1 MPPTTDSRPILF
13 VNSGVQVICFPLR
26 ADLRFTA
33 DQVGAGWQHCQC
45 KGIDKVKQQEA
56 VIQYGYLQW
65 QVLDRRLFLAVD
77 TTIGT
82 TEGEPAY
89 FAKAS
94 NLAGDVA
101 ISLTGLLDRKGR
113 PLPGLPPLEFLI
125 RPATVEAGEE
135 RPVHMV
141 VDFGNSRTGGL
152 LVEFRGDT
160 AQEPM
165 MTPLRLV
172 NRFHLDAWDDKGQWD
187 TSNATWWFSSKSHW
201 CATPYLPAPVLH
213 VTEYQEKRVKGVFGE
228 RVEHAA
234 VTVRKSPQTF
244 EELSQIRMGQEAD
257 DLAGVVNVQGDVRT
271 GVSSPKRYLWA
282 RDASW
287 LEGANWHMADP
298 FDRYDP
304 RQHATTLKGPL
315 LRYLSENDADPIPL
329 PRFDDAPQAP
339 RHAPRM
345 LMVGALYE
353 ILCQAFTFVNSPA
366 YQRLTGDAGRMRVL
380 ESLTLTY
387 PSGMIAPERAQ
398 LQAQAQKAIA
408 IFMQTVG
415 RTQSRTMQLLPQ
427 LTQPQNPGDIRM
439 PDLLPQ
445 LKLSIDEASSVHL
458 TYLWSESRK
467 LGGKPGLWFSVMGHT
482 PPPAPVAAAAEVP
495 AAPEPARGRLSS
507 SPVRPT
513 PRPGRAARSEA
524 PAAPR
529 PEVRIAC
536 IDIGG
541 GTSDLMIAAYQC
553 KSDPGGDQII
563 GETLHRDGV
572 AMAGDH
578 LVKRLLERI
587 IVPHFSDVMA
597 LEPND
602 AQLLFGKD
610 VPANRHFRRQRIHW
624 INRLFVPLAQ
634 AYLEA
639 AVDESDSKLSH
650 IDPEIVAPDVVQ
662 SLQDTINGLWG
673 AGRYNVKQDLN
684 LWYGRV
690 EFEQV
695 VDEVFGDLMFDFCES
710 IVEHKADV
718 VLLAGLPTKL
728 PYIRQLVETYLPL
741 SNARIVPMYGRYA
754 GTWYPYQNPDN
765 NNPGVIV
772 DPKSTVVVG
781 AAIEF
786 CARHGMLPQF
796 RFEMKDTAAK
806 ASFYWGVMT
815 ESRIDGER
823 IIFERQ
829 EEGQT
834 TAMERKEITVTAQNL
849 ILGRKRRPRHDAQAS
864 PLYLLRVIRGARL
877 GEINFKA
884 VIERRRDAGGE
895 EELSVEEVE
904 GTVDG
909 EPAILGTNV
918 LFEWRTLADE
928 RYYLD
933 TGGLDKIELG

>member
-1 MPPTTDSRPILF
+1 
-13 VNSGVQVICFPLR
+13 
-26 ADLRFTA
+26 
-33 DQVGAGWQHCQC
+33 
-45 KGIDKVKQQEA
+45 
-56 VIQYGYLQW
+56 
-65 QVLDRRLFLAVD
+65 
-77 TTIGT
+77 
-82 TEGEPAY
+82 
-89 FAKAS
+89 
-94 NLAGDVA
+94 
-101 ISLTGLLDRKGR
+101 
-113 PLPGLPPLEFLI
+113 
-125 RPATVEAGEE
+125 
-135 RPVHMV
+135 
-141 VDFGNSRTGGL
+141 
-152 LVEFRGDT
+152 
-160 AQEPM
+160 
-165 MTPLRLV
+165 
-172 NRFHLDAWDDKGQWD
+172 
-187 TSNATWWFSSKSHW
+187 
-201 CATPYLPAPVLH
+201 
-213 VTEYQEKRVKGVFGE
+213 
-228 RVEHAA
+228 
-234 VTVRKSPQTF
+234 
-244 EELSQIRMGQEAD
+244 
-257 DLAGVVNVQGDVRT
+257 
-271 GVSSPKRYLWA
+271 
-282 RDASW
+282 
-287 LEGANWHMADP
+287 
-298 FDRYDP
+298 
-304 RQHATTLKGPL
+304 
-315 LRYLSENDADPIPL
+315 
-329 PRFDDAPQAP
+329 
-339 RHAPRM
+339 
-345 LMVGALYE
+345 
-353 ILCQAFTFVNSPA
+353 
-366 YQRLTGDAGRMRVL
+366 MRVL
-380 ESLTLTY
+380 ESLTLTF
-387 PSGMIAPERAQ
+387 PSGMITPERAQ
-398 LQAQAQKAIA
+398 LQAQAEKAIA

-415 RTQSRTMQLLPQ
+415 RSHSRTIQLLPR
-427 LTQPQNPGDIRM
+427 LTAPADPNDFSTPE
-439 PDLLPQ
+439 LLPQ

-482 PPPAPVAAAAEVP
+482 PPPAPAAATTEAVS
-495 AAPEPARGRLSS
+495 AAPEPVKGRLGGAAA
-507 SPVRPT
+507 RPA
-513 PRPGRAARSEA
+513 RPGRAARVET
-524 PAAPR
+524 PVAPR

-541 GTSDLMIAAYQC
+541 GTSDLMIASYQC
-553 KSDPGGDQII
+553 KQDPGGDQII

-572 AMAGDH
+572 SMAGDH

-587 IVPHFSDVMA
+587 IVPHFGELVA
-597 LEPND
+597 LETND

-639 AVDESDSKLSH
+639 AVDESDVKISH

-741 SNARIVPMYGRYA
+741 SKSRIVPMFGRYA

-806 ASFYWGVMT
+806 ASFYWGVMKET
-815 ESRIDGER
+815 RIDQESVV
-823 IIFERQ
+823 FER
-829 EEGQT
+829 EETGKS
-834 TAMERKEITVTAQNL
+834 AAAERKEITVTSQNL
-849 ILGRKRRPRHDAQAS
+849 ILGRKRRPRGDAQAS
-864 PLYLLRVIRGARL
+864 PIYLLRVIRGARL
-877 GEINFKA
+877 GEINFK
-884 VIERRRDAGGE
+884 VVLERRRDAGGE

-904 GTVDG
+904 GMVDG
-909 EPAILGTNV
+909 DPAVLGTNV

-933 TGGLDKIELG
+933 TGGLDRIELT

>member
-13 VNSGVQVICFPLR
+13 VNSGIQVICFPLR

-33 DQVGAGWQHCQC
+33 DQVGSGWQHCQC
-45 KGIDKVKQQEA
+45 KGVDKVTQQEA
-56 VIQYGYLQW
+56 VIHFGYLQW
-65 QVLDRRLFLAVD
+65 QILDRRLFLAVD

-82 TEGEPAY
+82 DEGEPAY

-94 NLAGDVA
+94 NLAGDVGVT
-101 ISLTGLLDRKGR
+101 ITGLLDRKGR
-113 PLPGLPPLEFLI
+113 PLPGLPSLEFI
-125 RPATVEAGEE
+125 VRPATVEAGEE

-172 NRFHLDAWDDKGQWD
+172 NRFHLDAWDEKGQWD

-201 CATPYLPAPVLH
+201 CGTPYLPAPVLH

-228 RVEHAA
+228 RVEHAP
-234 VTVRKSPQTF
+234 VTVRKTPQTF
-244 EELSQIRMGQEAD
+244 EEISQVRMGHEAD
-257 DLAGVVNVQGDVRT
+257 ELTGVINVQGEVRT

-298 FDRYDP
+298 FDRYDA

-315 LRYLSENDADPIPL
+315 LRFLSESDADAIPL
-329 PRFDDAPQAP
+329 PRYDDAPLAP
-339 RHAPRM
+339 RHAPRV

-353 ILCQAFTFVNSPA
+353 MLCQAFTFVNSPP

-380 ESLTLTY
+380 DSLTLTF

-398 LQAQAQKAIA
+398 LQSQAEKAIA

-415 RTQSRTMQLLPQ
+415 RNQSRTMQLLPQ
-427 LTQPQNPGDIRM
+427 LTAPLEPSELRT
-439 PDLLPQ
+439 PELLPQ

-482 PPPAPVAAAAEVP
+482 PPAVAPATDAPAAEP
-495 AAPEPARGRLSS
+495 AKGKPQPGR
-507 SPVRPT
+507 PVRPT
-513 PRPGRAARSEA
+513 RVARVEMPS
-524 PAAPR
+524 APR

-541 GTSDLMIAAYQC
+541 GTSDLMIASYQC

-572 AMAGDH
+572 SLAGDQ

-587 IVPHFSDVMA
+587 IVPHFADVVA
-597 LEPND
+597 LENND
-602 AQLLFGKD
+602 AQLLFGKG

-639 AVDESDSKLSH
+639 AVTESDAKITH
-650 IDPEIVAPDVVQ
+650 TEPEIVAPDVVQ
-662 SLQDTINGLWG
+662 SLQDTINSLWG

-684 LWYGRV
+684 LWYGRT

-695 VDEVFGDLMFDFCES
+695 VDEVFGDLIFDFCES
-710 IVEHKADV
+710 IVEHRADV

-741 SNARIVPMYGRYA
+741 AKSRIVPMFNRYA

-815 ESRIDGER
+815 ESRIDSER
-823 IIFERQ
+823 IVFDKQDEAASSI
-829 EEGQT
+829 
-834 TAMERKEITVTAQNL
+834 ERKEITVTAQNL
-849 ILGRKRRPRHDAQAS
+849 ILGRKRRPRDDAQAS
-864 PLYLLRVIRGARL
+864 PIYLLRVIRGQRL
-877 GEINFKA
+877 GEINFKVA
-884 VIERRRDAGGE
+884 LERRRDALGE
-895 EELSVEEVE
+895 EELGVEEVE

-909 EPAILGTNV
+909 ESAVLGVNV